1 MTRTQLSLVMAHG
14 QPPLAK
20 AIQATHRRLLFVEA
34 AAINTITTR
43 VLVDSKATHN
53 FLSKREVSCLRL
65 RLVQINNR
73 IKVVNSKPQA
83 SVGLAPQLDFLV
95 LWMDNFDVMLG
106 TDFVVKANVMIFL
119 HYN

>member
-14 QPPLAK
+14 QPPLVIK
-20 AIQATHRRLLFVEA
+20 ELPNLNTNQFLNATLLFVEA

-83 SVGLAPQLDFLV
+83 SVGLAH
-95 LWMDNFDVMLG
+95 
-106 TDFVVKANVMIFL
+106 K
-119 HYN
+119 